1 MILVRH
7 VMLQGKVI
15 KGLCD
20 FIRTGIYLLK
30 VGVKY
35 VLS

>member
-7 VMLQGKVI
+7 VMLQDKVI

-20 FIRTGIYLLK
+20 FIQTGIYLLK

-35 VLS
+35 V